1 MGTERVRII
10 KPKKPS
16 SLLPTES
23 PEQYAQARCKIEN
36 AIQPGDAIEE
46 IYCEDVVYE
55 RQQMQRL
62 RRWATAT
69 LNAVFADA
77 VHAILHTLGEVAQ
90 IDDTLLVGQLSN
102 DQAAMA
108 KLSEILAKHGLD
120 VSVIESEAFRQCLL
134 ELCAIDRLL
143 TSHGARRDRALQ
155 HITVLREIKARR
167 PQLASKSAGGNG
179 SVRRLKQVKNNERA
193 AANS

>member
-1 MGTERVRII
+1 
-10 KPKKPS
+10 
-16 SLLPTES
+16 
-23 PEQYAQARCKIEN
+23 
-36 AIQPGDAIEE
+36 
-46 IYCEDVVYE
+46 
-55 RQQMQRL
+55 
-62 RRWATAT
+62 
-69 LNAVFADA
+69 
-77 VHAILHTLGEVAQ
+77 
-90 IDDTLLVGQLSN
+90 
-102 DQAAMA
+102 MA

-155 HITVLREIKARR
+155 HITFLREIKARR